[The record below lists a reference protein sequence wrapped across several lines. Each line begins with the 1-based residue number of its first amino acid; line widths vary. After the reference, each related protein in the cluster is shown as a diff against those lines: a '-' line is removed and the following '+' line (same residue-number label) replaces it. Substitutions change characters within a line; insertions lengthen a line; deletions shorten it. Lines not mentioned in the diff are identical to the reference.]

1 MATSLPLQAPEAAVD
16 RPIDPAFERQ
26 RRTRR
31 IATVAVGLA
40 LAAAALVWLP
50 GLVSPSISR
59 AGVRLATVDEGP
71 IESVVSATGTVV
83 PQVEQVISS
92 PVDARV
98 LRILKAAGAT
108 LRRGDALVELDVS
121 EARLQV
127 ESLAQDLAIKENAQS
142 RTRLTLEKSLIELD
156 SRADVKALQLA
167 SLRSQLERDRKLSA
181 EGLLSLEQLKTS
193 ELAVT
198 QAEIELREIERE
210 RDNARIANGTDVE
223 GLALQ
228 MAKLRTEAVQARRTL
243 ELASPRA
250 DRDGVLTWAL
260 TEEGVSIRK
269 GDVIARVAD
278 LRSFRVDAT
287 VSDVHATRVTPGLP
301 VLVRVNDRTL
311 DGTVT
316 RVLPTIQN
324 GAMTVQ
330 VALAD
335 PASPLLR
342 SNLRVDAF
350 IVTDRKARALRI
362 RRGPFATGGG
372 QQSVFVVRGDRAVR
386 TPVEL
391 GLASYD
397 QVEVVRG
404 LQAGDEAIISDMSDY
419 ARLREVRIR

>member
-1 MATSLPLQAPEAAVD
+1 LPLQAPEAAVD

-50 GLVSPSISR
+50 GLVSPSVSR

-121 EARLQV
+121 EARLEV